1 VVVGNLERNQYRVNE
16 EKFNN
21 FLKPIYQ
28 QDSVTIYE
36 VP

>member
-1 VVVGNLERNQYRVNE
+1 VGNLERTSYRVNE

-28 QDSVTIYE
+28 QGSTTVYV

>member
-1 VVVGNLERNQYRVNE
+1 VIGGLERGKYRVNE

-28 QDSVTIYE
+28 QGNTTVYE